1 MKGAGSA
8 VCGARTC
15 IAPGS
20 QGQCRPNFF
29 ARTNRKNKG
38 TAVEFLKMNDFGR
51 FWQDGWVER
60 AESATE
66 VASY

>member
-51 FWQDGWVER
+51 MVWLKELRVQPKLLAIG
-60 AESATE
+60 
-66 VASY
+66 Y